1 MTRPTPLPPTTWG
14 FPHASDADEHGVVGL
29 GADLTPSTLVHAYRN
44 GLFPM
49 AVDDGDLIG
58 WWSPPLRGVLDFA
71 DLRMTKSLRRSCRR
85 YQVTANRAFGRV
97 IEACATLP
105 RDGGWISPAFIDA
118 YRQLHELGWAHS
130 VETWLDGELV
140 GGLYGVQVGGLF
152 AGESM
157 FHTASDG
164 SKVALVALVSG
175 LESLGA
181 VLLDVQWATEHLAT
195 LGVREITRRE
205 YLERLSLA
213 IQCDVST
220 LAQFSRR
227 NTLGETAQYLDRI
240 R

>member
-1 MTRPTPLPPTTWG
+1 
-14 FPHASDADEHGVVGL
+14 
-29 GADLTPSTLVHAYRN
+29 
-44 GLFPM
+44 
-49 AVDDGDLIG
+49 
-58 WWSPPLRGVLDFA
+58 
-71 DLRMTKSLRRSCRR
+71 
-85 YQVTANRAFGRV
+85 
-97 IEACATLP
+97 
-105 RDGGWISPAFIDA
+105 
-118 YRQLHELGWAHS
+118 
-130 VETWLDGELV
+130 
-140 GGLYGVQVGGLF
+140 
-152 AGESM
+152 M